1 MVAVSPMDVDDIVK
15 EIDQTVEWFCDKVV
29 EPTPMDK
36 QSREKIFSRMLTL
49 GWIRQSEIDTYN
61 EITKED

>member
-1 MVAVSPMDVDDIVK
+1 MDVDDTVK
-15 EIDQTVEWFCDKVV
+15 EVEQMMEWFCDKIV
-29 EPTPMDK
+29 EPVPHHPKDK
-36 QSREKIFSRMLTL
+36 ERILQRMMTL

>member
-1 MVAVSPMDVDDIVK
+1 MDVDDIVK

-29 EPTPMDK
+29 EPPPIDK
-36 QSREKIFSRMLTL
+36 NGRDRIFQRMLAL
-49 GWIRQSEIDTYN
+49 GWIRQSEVDTYN